1 MANFKVQPVEEV
13 TPGLTYVTPEAMPA
27 KFNNMT
33 AAVQLADQGI
43 KTAVAIDKRMV
54 MNEARDTAT
63 ELAEQYKSGSI
74 TNQQYLAQQ
83 KDIAQ
88 NNLVSAPEGEKEQYQ
103 VELNA
108 INDKL
113 SLMKEQG
120 VISPEEFRLRL
131 LTKTSDLANNNP
143 AYANEIAKEVSSI
156 MGNTGV
162 NDLISMDASY
172 AQQQAAAH
180 GEMMKTVDS
189 TLKGHG
195 FSVLMP
201 EEQKIQMYQEITA
214 ITGKVA
220 GLKLLSES
228 NEAIDSYEFEAEMIA
243 EGGVHV
249 LGSQVKQ
256 DYYAQMQLNINDPN
270 LSQEEKRQRHI
281 ELVADV
287 KNILSGTLS
296 KLPVKPQY
304 TAYFTQAIKDITE
317 METDLEKV
325 MTGEYNK
332 NYFAN
337 KAATAKSQAELQE
350 RLAGRGPEKI
360 ESLTK
365 ISQAL
370 SAILSNKFMSDDAK
384 ALELLESNTK
394 SLVKAIES
402 FGAKTNVNLNESQL
416 RMKSNLTQ
424 YLPYLNT
431 VSKDVLAEGD
441 NLDAIGTEYNDIL
454 QQNEMILDPAV
465 RIRDLDTRLV
475 KLAMTTDSEV
485 FNNLLTNNKDFRQ
498 LTGDSID
505 LYTSAIL
512 QETEMYPDVAST
524 FVIDKSSGLVRTAN
538 LTQDVGNI
546 INRLNV
552 LIKFES
558 KLLGVPIGQH
568 AEAVVNRLF
577 NTTETDIKDLDFNDL

>member
-1 MANFKVQPVEEV
+1 MANFKIQPIEEV

-33 AAVQLADQGI
+33 AAVQLADAGI
-43 KTAVAIDKRMV
+43 KTAVAVDKRMV
-54 MNEARDTAT
+54 MNEAKDTAN

-103 VELNA
+103 IELNA

-131 LTKTSDLANNNP
+131 LTKTSDLTNNNP
-143 AYANEIAKEVSSI
+143 VYANEIAREVSSI
-156 MGNTGV
+156 MGNSGV

-172 AQQQAAAH
+172 AQAQAAAH

-270 LSQEEKRQRHI
+270 KTQEQKRQRHI
-281 ELVADV
+281 ELVTDV

-304 TAYFTQAIKDITE
+304 TAYFTQAIKDISE

-325 MTGEYNK
+325 MTGEYTK
-332 NYFAN
+332 DYFAN

-370 SAILSNKFMSDDAK
+370 TSILSNKFMSDDAK

-424 YLPYLNT
+424 YLPHLNK
-431 VSKDVLAEGD
+431 VSKEVLAEGD

-465 RIRDLDTRLV
+465 KIRDLDTRLV

-485 FNNLLTNNKDFRQ
+485 FNNLLANNNDFRQ
-498 LTGDSID
+498 LAGNSIN

-524 FVIDKSSGLVRTAN
+524 FVIDKSSGLVRTAD

-568 AEAVVNRLF
+568 AETVVKRLF
-577 NTTETDIKDLDFNDL
+577 NTSEITDIDFNDL

>member
-1 MANFKVQPVEEV
+1 MANFKIEPIQEV

-33 AAVQLADQGI
+33 AAVQLADVGI
-43 KTAVAIDKRMV
+43 KTAVAVDKRMV
-54 MNEARDTAT
+54 MNEAKDTAN

-103 VELNA
+103 IELNA

-143 AYANEIAKEVSSI
+143 AYADEIAKEVSSI
-156 MGNTGV
+156 MGNSGV

-172 AQQQAAAH
+172 IKAQAAAH
-180 GEMMKTVDS
+180 GERMKAVDA
-189 TLKGHG
+189 TLKDNG

-214 ITGKVA
+214 ITSKVG

-228 NEAIDSYEFEAEMIA
+228 NEAIDQYEFEAEMIA

-256 DYYAQMQLNINDPN
+256 NYYAKMQLNINDPN
-270 LSQEEKRQRHI
+270 LSQEQKRQRHI
-281 ELVADV
+281 ELVTDV
-287 KNILSGTLS
+287 KNILSGTLA

-304 TAYFTQAIKDITE
+304 TAYFTQAIKDISE

-332 NYFAN
+332 DYFAN

-360 ESLTK
+360 ESLVK
-365 ISQAL
+365 ISGAL
-370 SAILSNKFMSDDAK
+370 TSILVNKFQADDSQ
-384 ALELLESNTK
+384 ALELLNSNTK
-394 SLVKAIES
+394 ALVKAIET

-416 RMKSNLTQ
+416 RMKSNLTK
-424 YLPYLNT
+424 YLPHLNK
-431 VSKDVLAEGD
+431 VSKEVLAAGD

-454 QQNEMILDPAV
+454 QQNELILDPAV

-485 FNNLLTNNKDFRQ
+485 FNNLLTNNNDFRQ
-498 LTGDSID
+498 LAGNSIN

-524 FVIDKSSGLVRTAN
+524 FVIDKSSGLVRTAD

-568 AEAVVNRLF
+568 AETVVKRLF
-577 NTTETDIKDLDFNDL
+577 NTSEVTDIDFNDL

>member
-1 MANFKVQPVEEV
+1 MANFKIEPIQEV

-33 AAVQLADQGI
+33 AAVQLADVGI
-43 KTAVAIDKRMV
+43 KTAVAVDKRMV
-54 MNEARDTAT
+54 MNEAKDTAN

-83 KDIAQ
+83 KNIAQ
-88 NNLVSAPEGEKEQYQ
+88 NNLVSAPEEEKEQYQ
-103 VELNA
+103 IELDA

-131 LTKTSDLANNNP
+131 LTKTSDLTNNNP
-143 AYANEIAKEVSSI
+143 AYANEIAREVSNI
-156 MGNTGV
+156 MGNSGV

-172 AQQQAAAH
+172 AQAQAAAH

-189 TLKGHG
+189 TLKAHG

-201 EEQKIQMYQEITA
+201 EEQKIQMYQEITV
-214 ITGKVA
+214 ITGKVG

-228 NEAIDSYEFEAEMIA
+228 NEAIDQYEFEAEMIS

-256 DYYAQMQLNINDPN
+256 DYYAKMQLNINDPN
-270 LSQEEKRQRHI
+270 LSQEQKRQRHI
-281 ELVADV
+281 ELVTDV

-304 TAYFTQAIKDITE
+304 TAYFTQAIKDISE

-325 MTGEYNK
+325 MTGEYTK
-332 NYFAN
+332 DYFAN
-337 KAATAKSQAELQE
+337 KAATAKSQAELEE

-370 SAILSNKFMSDDAK
+370 TSILVNKFQSDDSQ
-384 ALELLESNTK
+384 ALELLKSNTK
-394 SLVKAIES
+394 ALVKAIES

-416 RMKSNLTQ
+416 RMKSNLTK
-424 YLPYLNT
+424 YLPFLNKK
-431 VSKDVLAEGD
+431 SKEVLAEGD

-485 FNNLLTNNKDFRQ
+485 FNNLLANNNDFRQ
-498 LTGDSID
+498 LAGNSIN

-524 FVIDKSSGLVRTAN
+524 FVIDKSSGLVRTAD

-568 AEAVVNRLF
+568 AETVVKRLF
-577 NTTETDIKDLDFNDL
+577 NTSEITDIDFNDL

>member
-1 MANFKVQPVEEV
+1 MANFKTQPIEEV

-43 KTAVAIDKRMV
+43 KTAVAVDKRMV
-54 MNEARDTAT
+54 MNEAKDTAT

-131 LTKTSDLANNNP
+131 LTKTSDLTNNNP
-143 AYANEIAKEVSSI
+143 AYANEIAREVSSI
-156 MGNTGV
+156 MGNSGV

-172 AQQQAAAH
+172 AQAKAAAH

-201 EEQKIQMYQEITA
+201 EEQKIQMYQQITA

-228 NEAIDSYEFEAEMIA
+228 NEAIDSYEFEAEMIS

-270 LSQEEKRQRHI
+270 LSQEQKRQRHI

-287 KNILSGTLS
+287 KNLLSGTLS

-304 TAYFTQAIKDITE
+304 TAYFTQAIKDISE

-332 NYFAN
+332 DYFAN

-370 SAILSNKFMSDDAK
+370 SSILSNKFMSDDAK

-424 YLPYLNT
+424 YLPHLNK
-431 VSKDVLAEGD
+431 VSKEVLAEGD

-485 FNNLLTNNKDFRQ
+485 FNNLLTNNNDFRQ
-498 LTGDSID
+498 LTGDSIN

-524 FVIDKSSGLVRTAN
+524 FVIDKSSGLVRTAD
-538 LTQDVGNI
+538 LTQNVGNI

-568 AEAVVNRLF
+568 AETVVKRLF
-577 NTTETDIKDLDFNDL
+577 NTSETTDLDFNDL

>member
-1 MANFKVQPVEEV
+1 MANFKIQPIEEV

-33 AAVQLADQGI
+33 AAVQLADAGI
-43 KTAVAIDKRMV
+43 KTAVAVDKRMV
-54 MNEARDTAT
+54 MNEAKDTAN

-103 VELNA
+103 MELNA

-131 LTKTSDLANNNP
+131 LTKTSDLTNNNP
-143 AYANEIAKEVSSI
+143 VYANEIAREVSSI
-156 MGNTGV
+156 MGNSGV

-172 AQQQAAAH
+172 AQAQAAAH

-256 DYYAQMQLNINDPN
+256 NYFAQMQLNINDPN
-270 LSQEEKRQRHI
+270 KTQEQKRQRHI
-281 ELVADV
+281 ELVTDV

-325 MTGEYNK
+325 MTGEYTK
-332 NYFAN
+332 DYFAN

-370 SAILSNKFMSDDAK
+370 TSILSNKFMSDDAK

-424 YLPYLNT
+424 YLPHLNK
-431 VSKDVLAEGD
+431 VSKEVLAEGD

-485 FNNLLTNNKDFRQ
+485 FNNLLANNNDFRQ
-498 LTGDSID
+498 LAGNSIN

-524 FVIDKSSGLVRTAN
+524 FVIDKSSGLVRTAD

-568 AEAVVNRLF
+568 AETVVKRLF
-577 NTTETDIKDLDFNDL
+577 NTSEITDIDFNDL

>member
-1 MANFKVQPVEEV
+1 MANFKTQPIEEV

-33 AAVQLADQGI
+33 AAVQLADAGI
-43 KTAVAIDKRMV
+43 KTAVAVDKRMV
-54 MNEARDTAT
+54 MNEAKDTAT

-131 LTKTSDLANNNP
+131 LTKTSDLTNNNP
-143 AYANEIAKEVSSI
+143 AYANEIAREVSSI
-156 MGNTGV
+156 MGNSGV

-172 AQQQAAAH
+172 AQAQAAAH

-201 EEQKIQMYQEITA
+201 EEQKIQMYQQITA

-228 NEAIDSYEFEAEMIA
+228 NEAVDSYEFEAEMIS

-256 DYYAQMQLNINDPN
+256 DYYAQMQLNLNDPN

-287 KNILSGTLS
+287 KNLLSGTLS

-332 NYFAN
+332 DYFAN

-370 SAILSNKFMSDDAK
+370 SSILSNKFMSDDAK

-424 YLPYLNT
+424 YLPHLNK
-431 VSKDVLAEGD
+431 VSKEVLAEGD

-498 LTGDSID
+498 LTGDSIN

-524 FVIDKSSGLVRTAN
+524 FVIDKSSGLVRTAD

-568 AEAVVNRLF
+568 AETVVKRLF
-577 NTTETDIKDLDFNDL
+577 NTSETTDVDFNDL

>member
-1 MANFKVQPVEEV
+1 MANFKTQPIEEV

-33 AAVQLADQGI
+33 AGVQLADAGI
-43 KTAVAIDKRMV
+43 KAAVAVDKRMV
-54 MNEARDTAT
+54 MNEAKDTAT

-83 KDIAQ
+83 KEIAQ

-131 LTKTSDLANNNP
+131 LTKTSDLTNNNP
-143 AYANEIAKEVSSI
+143 AYANEIAREVSSI
-156 MGNTGV
+156 MGNSGV

-172 AQQQAAAH
+172 AQAQAAAH

-189 TLKGHG
+189 TLKDYG

-214 ITGKVA
+214 MTGKVA

-256 DYYAQMQLNINDPN
+256 NYYAQMQLNLNDPN
-270 LSQEEKRQRHI
+270 LSQEQKRQRHI

-287 KNILSGTLS
+287 KNLLSGTLS

-304 TAYFTQAIKDITE
+304 TAYFTQAIKDISE

-332 NYFAN
+332 DYFAN

-370 SAILSNKFMSDDAK
+370 SSILSNKFMSDDAK

-394 SLVKAIES
+394 ALVKAIES

-424 YLPYLNT
+424 YLPHLNK
-431 VSKDVLAEGD
+431 VSKEVLAEGD

-465 RIRDLDTRLV
+465 KIRDLDTRLL

-498 LTGDSID
+498 LTGDSIN

-524 FVIDKSSGLVRTAN
+524 FVIDKSSGLVRTAD

-568 AEAVVNRLF
+568 AEAVVKRLF
-577 NTTETDIKDLDFNDL
+577 NTSEITDLDFNDL

>member
-1 MANFKVQPVEEV
+1 MANFKTQPIEEV

-33 AAVQLADQGI
+33 AAVQLADAGI
-43 KTAVAIDKRMV
+43 KTAVAVDKRMV
-54 MNEARDTAT
+54 MNEAKDTAT

-131 LTKTSDLANNNP
+131 LTKTSDLTNNNP
-143 AYANEIAKEVSSI
+143 AYANEIAREVSSI
-156 MGNTGV
+156 MGNSGV

-172 AQQQAAAH
+172 AQAKAAAH

-201 EEQKIQMYQEITA
+201 EEQKIQMYQQITA

-228 NEAIDSYEFEAEMIA
+228 NEAIDSYEFEAEMIS

-270 LSQEEKRQRHI
+270 LSQEQKRQRHI

-287 KNILSGTLS
+287 KNLLSGTLS

-304 TAYFTQAIKDITE
+304 TAYFTQAIKDISE

-332 NYFAN
+332 DYFAN

-370 SAILSNKFMSDDAK
+370 SSILSNKFMSDDAK

-424 YLPYLNT
+424 YLPHLNK
-431 VSKDVLAEGD
+431 VSKEVLAEGD

-485 FNNLLTNNKDFRQ
+485 FNNLLTNNNDFRQ
-498 LTGDSID
+498 LTGDSIN

-524 FVIDKSSGLVRTAN
+524 FVIDKSSGLVRTAD
-538 LTQDVGNI
+538 LTQNVGNI

-568 AEAVVNRLF
+568 AETVVKRLF
-577 NTTETDIKDLDFNDL
+577 NTSETTDLDFNDL

>member
-1 MANFKVQPVEEV
+1 MANFKTQPIEEV

-33 AAVQLADQGI
+33 AAVQLADAGI
-43 KTAVAIDKRMV
+43 KTAVAVDKRMV
-54 MNEARDTAT
+54 MNEAKDTAT

-83 KDIAQ
+83 KEIAQ

-131 LTKTSDLANNNP
+131 LTKTSDLTNNNP
-143 AYANEIAKEVSSI
+143 AYANEIAREVSSI
-156 MGNTGV
+156 MGNSGV

-172 AQQQAAAH
+172 AQAQAAAH

-189 TLKGHG
+189 TLKLHG

-256 DYYAQMQLNINDPN
+256 DYYAQMQLNLNDPN

-287 KNILSGTLS
+287 KNLLSGTLS

-304 TAYFTQAIKDITE
+304 TAYFTQAIKDISE

-332 NYFAN
+332 
-337 KAATAKSQAELQE
+337 
-350 RLAGRGPEKI
+350 
-360 ESLTK
+360 
-365 ISQAL
+365 
-370 SAILSNKFMSDDAK
+370 
-384 ALELLESNTK
+384 ELLCK
-394 SLVKAIES
+394 
-402 FGAKTNVNLNESQL
+402 Q
-416 RMKSNLTQ
+416 
-424 YLPYLNT
+424 
-431 VSKDVLAEGD
+431 
-441 NLDAIGTEYNDIL
+441 
-454 QQNEMILDPAV
+454 
-465 RIRDLDTRLV
+465 
-475 KLAMTTDSEV
+475 
-485 FNNLLTNNKDFRQ
+485 
-498 LTGDSID
+498 
-505 LYTSAIL
+505 
-512 QETEMYPDVAST
+512 
-524 FVIDKSSGLVRTAN
+524 SSYC
-538 LTQDVGNI
+538 
-546 INRLNV
+546 
-552 LIKFES
+552 
-558 KLLGVPIGQH
+558 
-568 AEAVVNRLF
+568 
-577 NTTETDIKDLDFNDL
+577 

>member
-1 MANFKVQPVEEV
+1 MANFKTQPIEEV

-33 AAVQLADQGI
+33 AAVQLADAGI
-43 KTAVAIDKRMV
+43 KTAVAVDKRMV
-54 MNEARDTAT
+54 MNEAKDTAT

-103 VELNA
+103 VELNS

-131 LTKTSDLANNNP
+131 LTKTSDLANSNP

-195 FSVLMP
+195 FSILMP

-214 ITGKVA
+214 MTGKVA

-228 NEAIDSYEFEAEMIA
+228 NEAIDSYEFEAEMIS

-270 LSQEEKRQRHI
+270 LTQEEKRQRHI

-304 TAYFTQAIKDITE
+304 TAYFTQAIKDISE

-370 SAILSNKFMSDDAK
+370 SSILSNKFMSDDAK

-454 QQNEMILDPAV
+454 QQNEMILDPALK
-465 RIRDLDTRLV
+465 IRDLDTRLV

-485 FNNLLTNNKDFRQ
+485 FNNLLANNKDFRQ
-498 LTGDSID
+498 LTGDSIN

-524 FVIDKSSGLVRTAN
+524 FVIDKSSGLVRTAD

-546 INRLNV
+546 LNRLNV

-568 AEAVVNRLF
+568 AEAVVKRLF
-577 NTTETDIKDLDFNDL
+577 NTSETDVEAVDFNDL

>member
-1 MANFKVQPVEEV
+1 MANFKIQPIEEV

-33 AAVQLADQGI
+33 AAVQLADAGI
-43 KTAVAIDKRMV
+43 KTAVAVDKRMV
-54 MNEARDTAT
+54 MNEAKDTAN

-103 VELNA
+103 MELNA

-131 LTKTSDLANNNP
+131 LTKTSDLTNNNP
-143 AYANEIAKEVSSI
+143 VYANEIAREVSSI
-156 MGNTGV
+156 MGNSGV

-172 AQQQAAAH
+172 AQAQAAAH

-256 DYYAQMQLNINDPN
+256 NYFAQMQLNINDPN
-270 LSQEEKRQRHI
+270 LSQEQKRQRHI
-281 ELVADV
+281 ELVTDV

-325 MTGEYNK
+325 MTGEYTK
-332 NYFAN
+332 DYSAN

-370 SAILSNKFMSDDAK
+370 TSILANKFMSDDAK

-424 YLPYLNT
+424 YLPYLNK
-431 VSKDVLAEGD
+431 VSKEVLAEGD

-485 FNNLLTNNKDFRQ
+485 FNNLLANNNDFRQ
-498 LTGDSID
+498 LAGNSIN

-524 FVIDKSSGLVRTAN
+524 FVIDKSSGLVRTAD

-568 AEAVVNRLF
+568 AETVVKRLF
-577 NTTETDIKDLDFNDL
+577 NTSEITDIDFNDL

>member
-1 MANFKVQPVEEV
+1 MANFKTQPIEEV

-33 AAVQLADQGI
+33 AGVQLADAGI
-43 KTAVAIDKRMV
+43 KAAVAVDKRMV
-54 MNEARDTAT
+54 MNEAKDTAT

-83 KDIAQ
+83 KEIAQ

-131 LTKTSDLANNNP
+131 LTKTSDLTNNNP
-143 AYANEIAKEVSSI
+143 AYANEIAREVSSI
-156 MGNTGV
+156 MGNSGV

-172 AQQQAAAH
+172 AQAQAAAH

-189 TLKGHG
+189 TLKDYG

-214 ITGKVA
+214 MTGKVA

-256 DYYAQMQLNINDPN
+256 NYYAQMQLNLNDPN
-270 LSQEEKRQRHI
+270 LSQEQKRQRHI

-287 KNILSGTLS
+287 KNLLSGTLS

-304 TAYFTQAIKDITE
+304 TAYFTQAIKDISE

-332 NYFAN
+332 DYFAN

-370 SAILSNKFMSDDAK
+370 SSILSNKFMSDDAK

-394 SLVKAIES
+394 ALVKAIES

-424 YLPYLNT
+424 YLPHLNK
-431 VSKDVLAEGD
+431 VSKEVLAEGD

-498 LTGDSID
+498 LTGDSIN

-512 QETEMYPDVAST
+512 QEAEMYPDVAST
-524 FVIDKSSGLVRTAN
+524 FVIDKSSGLVRTAD

-568 AEAVVNRLF
+568 AEAVVKRLF
-577 NTTETDIKDLDFNDL
+577 NTSEITDLDFNDL

>member
-1 MANFKVQPVEEV
+1 MANFKTQPIEEV

-33 AAVQLADQGI
+33 AGVQLADAGI
-43 KTAVAIDKRMV
+43 KAAVAVDKRMV
-54 MNEARDTAT
+54 MNEAKDTAT

-83 KDIAQ
+83 KEIAQ

-131 LTKTSDLANNNP
+131 LTKTSDLTNNNP
-143 AYANEIAKEVSSI
+143 AYANEIAREVSSI
-156 MGNTGV
+156 MGNSGV

-172 AQQQAAAH
+172 AQAQAAAH

-214 ITGKVA
+214 MTGKVA

-256 DYYAQMQLNINDPN
+256 NYYAQMQLNLNDPN
-270 LSQEEKRQRHI
+270 LSQEQKRQRHI

-287 KNILSGTLS
+287 KNLLSGTLS

-304 TAYFTQAIKDITE
+304 TAYFTQAIKDISE

-332 NYFAN
+332 DYFAN

-370 SAILSNKFMSDDAK
+370 SSILSNKFMSDDAK

-394 SLVKAIES
+394 ALVKAIES

-424 YLPYLNT
+424 YLPHLNK
-431 VSKDVLAEGD
+431 VSKEVLAEGD

-465 RIRDLDTRLV
+465 RIRDLDTRLL

-498 LTGDSID
+498 LTGDSIN

-524 FVIDKSSGLVRTAN
+524 FVIDKSSGLVRTAD

-568 AEAVVNRLF
+568 AEAVVKRLF
-577 NTTETDIKDLDFNDL
+577 NTSETTDVDFNDL

>member
-1 MANFKVQPVEEV
+1 MANFKTQPIEEV

-33 AAVQLADQGI
+33 AGVQLADAGI
-43 KTAVAIDKRMV
+43 KAAVAVDKRMV
-54 MNEARDTAT
+54 MNEAKDTAT

-83 KDIAQ
+83 KEIAQ

-131 LTKTSDLANNNP
+131 LTKTSDLTNNNP
-143 AYANEIAKEVSSI
+143 AYANEIAREVSSI
-156 MGNTGV
+156 MGNSGV

-172 AQQQAAAH
+172 AQAQAAAH

-189 TLKGHG
+189 TLKDYG

-256 DYYAQMQLNINDPN
+256 NYYAQMQLNLNDPN
-270 LSQEEKRQRHI
+270 LSQEQKRQRHI

-287 KNILSGTLS
+287 KNLLSGTLS

-304 TAYFTQAIKDITE
+304 TAYFTQAIKDISE

-332 NYFAN
+332 DYFAN

-370 SAILSNKFMSDDAK
+370 SSILSNKFMSDDAK

-394 SLVKAIES
+394 ALVKAIES

-424 YLPYLNT
+424 YLPHLNK
-431 VSKDVLAEGD
+431 VSKEVLAEGD

-498 LTGDSID
+498 LTGDSIN

-512 QETEMYPDVAST
+512 QEAEMYPDVAST
-524 FVIDKSSGLVRTAN
+524 FVIDKSSGLVRTAD

-568 AEAVVNRLF
+568 AEAVVKRLF
-577 NTTETDIKDLDFNDL
+577 NTSEITDLDFNDL

>member
-1 MANFKVQPVEEV
+1 MANFKTQPIEEV

-33 AAVQLADQGI
+33 AAVQLADVGI
-43 KTAVAIDKRMV
+43 KTAVAVDKRMV
-54 MNEARDTAT
+54 MNEAKDTAN

-83 KDIAQ
+83 KEIAQ

-131 LTKTSDLANNNP
+131 LTKTSDLTNNNP
-143 AYANEIAKEVSSI
+143 AYANEIAREVSSI
-156 MGNTGV
+156 MGNSGV

-172 AQQQAAAH
+172 AQSKAAAH

-189 TLKGHG
+189 TLKSHG

-214 ITGKVA
+214 ITGKVG

-256 DYYAQMQLNINDPN
+256 DYYAQMQLNLNDPN
-270 LSQEEKRQRHI
+270 LTQEQKRQRHI

-287 KNILSGTLS
+287 KNLLSGTLS

-304 TAYFTQAIKDITE
+304 TAYFTQAIKDISE

-370 SAILSNKFMSDDAK
+370 SSILANKFMSDDAK

-424 YLPYLNT
+424 YLPHLNK
-431 VSKDVLAEGD
+431 VSKEVLAEGD

-498 LTGDSID
+498 LTGNSIN

-524 FVIDKSSGLVRTAN
+524 FVIDKSSGLVRTAD

-568 AEAVVNRLF
+568 AETVVKRLF
-577 NTTETDIKDLDFNDL
+577 NTSETTDVDFNDL